1 MPEWNRDFNLLS
13 QAASF
18 DQEEPDAGTSA
29 CTAGKLTQ
37 VPDVFK
43 AKKSGGGESRLLKTL
58 LTTACERNC
67 NYCAFRAGRDF
78 QRSSLSPDAMAN
90 TFERMHQA
98 GLLDGLFLSSG
109 IIRGGIPTQDKII
122 ATAEILRRKYHYRG
136 YIHLKLMPGA
146 EYDQVK
152 RSMELANR
160 VSINL
165 EAPNAARL
173 AALAPKKH
181 FDSELISTLKMVENI
196 RQTLEA
202 KSPYIRRWPSLA
214 TQLVVGA
221 AGENDLEILST
232 CANLLTQLNLSRVY
246 FSKFSPVQN
255 TPLENVPAENP
266 LRQLRLYQ
274 ASFLLRDYGFE
285 MEDFGYAENG
295 NLPLGTDPKSFW
307 ARTNLMNA
315 PIEINQA
322 TRVQL
327 LKIPGIGPKGAQQI
341 LTSRIIHPIREVGDL
356 RKLGINSARAVPYIL
371 LNGKR
376 PQNQLSLW

>member
-1 MPEWNRDFNLLS
+1 MSECNQDFNLLA
-13 QAASF
+13 QAASY
-18 DQEEPDAGTSA
+18 DQEDSDTGLPG
-29 CTAGKLTQ
+29 CLAGKNT
-37 VPDVFK
+37 PIPEVFR

-58 LTTACERNC
+58 MTTACERNC

-78 QRSSLSPDAMAN
+78 QRASSTPDAMAK
-90 TFERMHQA
+90 TFEHMHQA
-98 GLLDGLFLSSG
+98 GLVDGIFLSSG

-122 ATAEILRRKYHYRG
+122 ATAEILRRKYHYHG
-136 YIHLKLMPGA
+136 YIHLKLMPGS
-146 EYDQVK
+146 EYEQVK

-173 AALAPKKH
+173 AILAPKKH
-181 FDSELISTLKMVENI
+181 FDSELVTTLKMVENI
-196 RQTLEA
+196 RQTIESR
-202 KSPYIRRWPSLA
+202 SPFIRKWPSLA

-232 CANLLTQLNLSRVY
+232 CASLLTHLNLSRVY
-246 FSKFSPVQN
+246 FSKFSPVRN
-255 TPLENVPAENP
+255 TPLENSPAENP
-266 LRQLRLYQ
+266 LRQFRLYQ
-274 ASFLLRDYGFE
+274 ASFLLRDYGFD
-285 MEDFGYAENG
+285 MEEFAYTEKG
-295 NLPLGTDPKSFW
+295 NLPLDTDPKTFW
-307 ARTNLMNA
+307 AQTNLINT

-341 LTSRIIHPIREVGDL
+341 LTHRVIHPIREVGDL
-356 RKLGINSARAVPYIL
+356 RKMGINSARAVPYIL

-376 PQNQLSLW
+376 PQAQLSLW